1 MLVAGLT
8 GGILV
13 LAVQAAVR
21 GLGYLVGNPVG
32 HNGGPPAGN
41 PGGQAGGPV
50 ARGGVLRVSPK
61 VVEDLGPVIYTI
73 RGGVRGGK

>member
-21 GLGYLVGNPVG
+21 GLGCLVGNPVG
-32 HNGGPPAGN
+32 HNGGN
-41 PGGQAGGPV
+41 LGGQAGGPV

-61 VVEDLGPVIYTI
+61 VVEDLGPVLYTI
-73 RGGVRGGK
+73 RGGVRSGK